1 MLSRHD
7 LVIFPVVLA
16 HEFWMSVEA
25 RPLGPVLEQDLL
37 DVTVMDPCTLLELFE
52 PRGRLLLVLG
62 ER

>member
-1 MLSRHD
+1 
-7 LVIFPVVLA
+7 
-16 HEFWMSVEA
+16 MSVEA

-37 DVTVMDPCTLLELFE
+37 DVTVMDSCTLLELFE